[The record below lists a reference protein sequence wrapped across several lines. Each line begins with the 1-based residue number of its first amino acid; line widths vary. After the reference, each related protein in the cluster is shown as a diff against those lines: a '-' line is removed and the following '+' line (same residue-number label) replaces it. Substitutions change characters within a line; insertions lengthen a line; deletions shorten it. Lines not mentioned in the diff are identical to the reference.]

1 MQRLLVYKTDPIAPV
16 NSDGVRIKGTVVFDV
31 VISRDGTVREMR
43 PTSGSEALLQPAM
56 DAVRWWRFEPYRKN
70 SEPVDVETTLAIEFQ

>member
-1 MQRLLVYKTDPIAPV
+1 
-16 NSDGVRIKGTVVFDV
+16 
-31 VISRDGTVREMR
+31 
-43 PTSGSEALLQPAM
+43 M